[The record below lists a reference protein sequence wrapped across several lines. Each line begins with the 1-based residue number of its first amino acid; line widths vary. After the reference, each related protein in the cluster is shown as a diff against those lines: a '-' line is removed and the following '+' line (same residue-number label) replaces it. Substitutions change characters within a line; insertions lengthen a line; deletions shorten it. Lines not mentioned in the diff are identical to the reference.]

1 MAEDIKKIAK
11 SVSDMEKRLKFVE
24 DRGKI
29 LADSITSSKDIEK
42 LLDLQY
48 KKMSNDPEFSNKAV
62 QRELELK
69 DKLQDAQFKEQD
81 KEAQKIQKQV
91 EKMNKDLVSEAK
103 FQMLEARVKVLEAL
117 VSSILR
123 R

>member
-103 FQMLEARVKVLEAL
+103 F
-117 VSSILR
+117 
-123 R
+123 